1 MTTRARSTRLLL
13 TCVFVALACATR
25 FPCARAA
32 EVSERERG
40 GAEVST
46 RGSDRFGRL
55 RRFFGGKDLPPS
67 AAAVA
72 AEVDDA
78 PKHHPAAAKELGI
91 SVSEFAARGLEPE
104 LPPHNVTHERRE
116 RRQLG
121 ELEGWIDARATWY
134 GGPNGAGPDGM
145 SIYTGSCG
153 YGKALGNHFISA
165 WYVPRPRRATTSR
178 TAVRR
183 ADADDAFR
191 SSDTFFSSP
200 HPNRRHTSGGYDW
213 GLTDKCGQCFEV
225 MCVDGAT
232 RGKDWSELGPWAGCH
247 SAGKKSVTVKIS
259 DSCPCH
265 HPNSSNKRWC
275 CGDRTHLDLSYAAF
289 DQIAIRHRGVVDLKV
304 RPADCGKQG
313 VVAFYQ

>member
-1 MTTRARSTRLLL
+1 MCGRPWRRSPLKCNRSRFSSEKRDQEINVSEVVKLRGTIARLAREKERWSLNVGSSEERHDPSLRWRPQSRPREPIHAVAEDATPVTMTTRARSTRLLL

-25 FPCARAA
+25 FPRARAA

-46 RGSDRFGRL
+46 RASDRFGRL
-55 RRFFGGKDLPPS
+55 RRFFGGKDLPLS

-165 WYVPRPRRATTSR
+165 WYVPDPGERRLRAQLCAEPTRTTRSAHPTLSSLLRIRIAGTPPAATTGVSR
-178 TAVRR
+178 ISV
-183 ADADDAFR
+183 
-191 SSDTFFSSP
+191 
-200 HPNRRHTSGGYDW
+200 
-213 GLTDKCGQCFEV
+213 V
-225 MCVDGAT
+225 
-232 RGKDWSELGPWAGCH
+232 
-247 SAGKKSVTVKIS
+247 SAL
-259 DSCPCH
+259 
-265 HPNSSNKRWC
+265 R
-275 CGDRTHLDLSYAAF
+275 
-289 DQIAIRHRGVVDLKV
+289 
-304 RPADCGKQG
+304 
-313 VVAFYQ
+313 